1 MTGFSARF
9 INQEKEPVI
18 SFRRKEIYK
27 PISSVPHGG
36 QVSKPYKC
44 QWSSAASY
52 AGVRLYRSVEL
63 MNGNTGRNRAIR
75 SVLSHQGGR
84 KKTKS

>member
-1 MTGFSARF
+1 MTGFSVRF

-18 SFRRKEIYK
+18 SFRRKEIYQ
-27 PISSVPHGG
+27 PISSVRRGG
-36 QVSKPYKC
+36 QVSNPYKC
-44 QWSSAASY
+44 RRSSAASY
-52 AGVRLYRSVEL
+52 AGMRLVWNAEL

>member
-18 SFRRKEIYK
+18 SFRRKEIYQ
-27 PISSVPHGG
+27 PHSSVRRGG
-36 QVSKPYKC
+36 QVSSPYKC
-44 QWSSAASY
+44 RRSSAASY
-52 AGVRLYRSVEL
+52 AGMRLVWNAEL

-75 SVLSHQGGR
+75 SALSHQGGR